1 MDSPAGERSRGV
13 ESDLGPALY
22 EKRKPGRLG
31 GSGQGA
37 SLSMPVTIDNTA
49 PTLDGVSVDP
59 IQKTMTVK
67 AHDNQYIAAG
77 CPFQCWRPTVLD
89 FDGTRDGVKR
99 ATPAHMNWICRKP
112 MEINSWFRSLTTPIM

>member
-1 MDSPAGERSRGV
+1 MNINWTPDDSPAGERSRGV

-22 EKRKPGRLG
+22 VKRGRPGRLG

-59 IQKTMTVK
+59 
-67 AHDNQYIAAG
+67 HPED
-77 CPFQCWRPTVLD
+77 D
-89 FDGTRDGVKR
+89 DG
-99 ATPAHMNWICRKP
+99 
-112 MEINSWFRSLTTPIM
+112 ESS